1 MIAVAIN
8 RPSSRTRGKPPVIRR
23 EHLMEAC
30 TALNI
35 HILEMK
41 KHLAQAPDKG
51 ADGVWQKHIKSAQDA
66 YNALM
71 NYSLQVH
78 P

>member
-1 MIAVAIN
+1 MIAVAITKPN
-8 RPSSRTRGKPPVIRR
+8 SGRRVKPPVLRR
-23 EHLMEAC
+23 EHVMEAC

-51 ADGVWQKHIKSAQDA
+51 ADGVWQNHIQKAQEA
-66 YNALM
+66 RNALM